1 MDVGASLLARARATG
16 AASIAVVGTSKNAGK
31 TVAVAALCAAL
42 AREGARFGLCSIG
55 RDGEALDALDA
66 SPKPQLQLR
75 AGALLATPAP
85 LLPAHP
91 ALEILASGGERSALG
106 ALAFARVRVAGSFL
120 IAGPPSASA
129 LRRTVR
135 RLHELGAE
143 TVVIDG
149 AVDRLAALRDGDDAV
164 IVATGAASGPTLER
178 AVDDL
183 RALVARLRIPRFDA
197 ARPALRIAGALTAAD
212 AAELIAAGERRQVVV
227 GDPTQIAFSGRTY
240 TTLAAQL
247 DLRCERVLHVVAC
260 TVAPRSPE
268 RAFDPRRFLQAAAE
282 ATGLPVYDVYA
293 GAAA

>member
-1 MDVGASLLARARATG
+1 MDVGVALLARARATG

-31 TVAVAALCAAL
+31 TVTVAALCAAL
-42 AREGARFGLCSIG
+42 EREGARFGLCSIG

-66 SPKPQLQLR
+66 SPKPHLHLR

-106 ALAFARVRVAGSFL
+106 ALAFARVRVAGTFV

-149 AVDRLAALRDGDDAV
+149 AVDRLAALREGDDAV
-164 IVATGAASGPTLER
+164 VVAAGAAGAPTLER
-178 AVDDL
+178 AVEDL
-183 RALVARLRIPRFDA
+183 HALVARLRLPRVDE
-197 ARPALRIAGALTAAD
+197 ARPALHIAGALSAAG
-212 AAELIAAGERRQVVV
+212 ASELIAAGERRQVVV
-227 GDPTQIAFSGRTY
+227 GDPTQIVFAGRRFAAFAS
-240 TTLAAQL
+240 QL
-247 DLRCERVLHVVAC
+247 DLRCERALHVVAC
-260 TVAPRSPE
+260 TVASRSPE
-268 RAFDPRRFLQAAAE
+268 RTFEPRAFLRAAAA

-293 GAAA
+293 GSAA